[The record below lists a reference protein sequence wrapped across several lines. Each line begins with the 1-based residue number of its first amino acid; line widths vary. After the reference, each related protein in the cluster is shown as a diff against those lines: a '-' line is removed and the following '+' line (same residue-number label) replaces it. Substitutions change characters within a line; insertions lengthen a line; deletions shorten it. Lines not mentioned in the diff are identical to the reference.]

1 MAWGPPWNECVGEP
15 WATANDTGNMVPWT
29 PPIPPNVN
37 TNPTFPYSP
46 GPGIW
51 DTSLAWGT
59 APQIDASALAPSPA
73 YNSTLAAPAL
83 ITAVTMTVTAAPTQ
97 TLPFMAMLGS
107 EAVLVTGK
115 SGTTLTVAR
124 AQCGTAAAAYSTG
137 QAIASIGYYPAGT
150 TKLNLKNLGLGIAIQ
165 PWLWLPDG
173 AWFTINSQTVIY
185 EIQMDAQLG
194 TGLGTC
200 VGLIVAP
207 GLAVAVADGT
217 PVSDYNALCIDNDLT
232 LQESRMPALAKKT
245 VAIGMGGASAYTGK
259 RELAKRD
266 LGQWIYRRGYEL
278 SGLLDLTEF
287 NRSAV
292 FLELSYI
299 YRDLATRNDEISA
312 EKAAYYLS
320 QYGAEIESVRFDYQP
335 PQSSVSQFQQ
345 RPVCSW
351 WRS

>member
-1 MAWGPPWNECVGEP
+1 MAKCAFGPWN
-15 WATANDTGNMVPWT
+15 TANDTGNMKPWP

-37 TNPTFPYSP
+37 TNPSFPFSP

-59 APQIDASALAPSPA
+59 APQVDASLLAYA
-73 YNSTLAAPAL
+73 STLAASIGTGDTTITVAKAL
-83 ITAVTMTVTAAPTQ
+83 NPVLVLPIAATIDSEIVSITAG
-97 TLPFMAMLGS
+97 LNS
-107 EAVLVTGK
+107 
-115 SGTTLTVAR
+115 TTLTIVR
-124 AQCGTAAAAYSTG
+124 AQAGSTAAAHSSGA
-137 QAIASIGYYPAGT
+137 AINVAGVYPAGT
-150 TKLNLKNLGLGIAIQ
+150 TTLNLKNLGTGIQIQ

-173 AWFTINSQTVIY
+173 AWFTVNGGSVVY

-200 VGLIVAP
+200 VGVIIAP
-207 GLAVAVADGT
+207 GLAVPVPDGT
-217 PVSDYNALCIDNDLT
+217 PVTDYNALCTDADLT

-245 VAIGMGGASAYTGK
+245 LAIGTMKSAYDGK
-259 RELAKRD
+259 RAIAKRD

-299 YRDLATRNDEISA
+299 YRDMATRNDEISA
-312 EKAAYYLS
+312 DKAAYYLS
-320 QYGAEIESVRFDYQP
+320 AFNTEIENVRFDYQP
-335 PQSSVSQFQQ
+335 PQSSISQFQQ